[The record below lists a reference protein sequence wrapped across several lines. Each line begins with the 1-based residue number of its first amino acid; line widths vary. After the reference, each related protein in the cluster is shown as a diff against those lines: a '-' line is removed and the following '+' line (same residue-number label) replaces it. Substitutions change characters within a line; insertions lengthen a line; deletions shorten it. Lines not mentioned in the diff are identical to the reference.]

1 MLHALIMAG
10 GSGTR
15 FWPESRRARPK
26 QLLPLADDRTMLRAT
41 VDRLDGIVPPERTW
55 LAVGTSLVPAIRE
68 QLPEIADRQYVAE
81 PCQRNTAPC
90 IGLAALR
97 MLADDPEAGMLV
109 LPSDHAIRDVAAF
122 QKAVKLA
129 AALADK
135 PRKQIVTFGI
145 KPTYPSEGFGY
156 IERGETLSPPQG
168 AFKALA
174 AELDAYSVVRFREK
188 PKLEQAKEFLEAG
201 TFYWNS
207 GMFVWRA
214 DVIVDA
220 LRTHQP
226 ELLKHLETIAA
237 AHGTPEY
244 EAVLDREFRA
254 APSISIDYAVMEH
267 AKSIIVI
274 EVAVRLGRRRRLAQL
289 GAASRHGRRRQ
300 YDRRQTPG
308 ARHQRHDR
316 SHQRRSPCRHA
327 RPQKLPRRP
336 HARRHARRR
345 QERRRVDSQARQNAR
360 RTRLDRRALSPPGV
374 KAAKSPKKPITTPF
388 CPPSIILRA

>member
-26 QLLPLADDRTMLRAT
+26 QLLPLVDDRSMIRAT
-41 VDRLDGIVPPERTW
+41 VDRLDGVVPAERTW

-68 QLPEIADRQYVAE
+68 QLPEIADRTYVAE
-81 PCQRNTAPC
+81 PVQRNTAPC

-97 MLADDPEAGMLV
+97 MLADDPDAVMFV
-109 LPSDHAIRDVAAF
+109 LPSDHAITDVAAF
-122 QKAVKLA
+122 QKALKLA

-168 AFKALA
+168 AFKALT

-188 PKLEQAKEFLEAG
+188 PKLEQAQEFLAAG

-220 LRTHQP
+220 LQTHQP
-226 ELLKHLETIAA
+226 ALLKHLETIAA

-274 EVAVRLGRRRRLAQL
+274 EAPFDWDDVGGWRSLERLRGVDEAGNTIVGKHLGLDTSDTIVRTSGNHLVVTLGLKNCLVVHTPDATLVADKNDEESIR
-289 GAASRHGRRRQ
+289 
-300 YDRRQTPG
+300 
-308 ARHQRHDR
+308 
-316 SHQRRSPCRHA
+316 
-327 RPQKLPRRP
+327 KLVKLLE
-336 HARRHARRR
+336 
-345 QERRRVDSQARQNAR
+345 ERGWTDV
-360 RTRLDRRALSPPGV
+360 L
-374 KAAKSPKKPITTPF
+374 
-388 CPPSIILRA
+388 